1 MASRRV
7 TKSPESRKDLE
18 AIWSYIAKD
27 SPTAASSML
36 RRINHNIDS
45 LRHAPYRGEAQP
57 QFGEN
62 IRRII
67 VDNYLVFYRVEEK
80 VQILRIYHAARKWED
95 LFRAEL
101 E

>member
-1 MASRRV
+1 MRH
-7 TKSPESRKDLE
+7 
-18 AIWSYIAKD
+18 
-27 SPTAASSML
+27 TAAKRS
-36 RRINHNIDS
+36 HN
-45 LRHAPYRGEAQP
+45 L
-57 QFGEN
+57 EN